1 MDLANLLI
9 QLLNSVQYGLLLF
22 MLAAGLTLIFG
33 IMGVVNL
40 AHGSFYMLGA
50 YLAWWLSAQV
60 GNLPLAIVLGAL
72 LSVALGLAL
81 EWLLFRHFYQ
91 RDHLDQVLLTFGLIY
106 VFEELRSLLW
116 GDDVHGVEIPKAL
129 DWSLPLTDTLS
140 YPAYRL
146 FMSGLCLL
154 LALGLYLLISRTRL
168 GMKIR
173 AGAFNRDMAESL
185 GINIRLIRAIVFAL
199 GVGLA
204 AVAGMIAAPIAS
216 VYPNMG
222 SQVLIMCFVVVV
234 IGGIGSVRGA
244 LIAALLVGLVAPAGT
259 PPDVVATVNPNRL
272 DCGSG
277 LRFLCAAGV
286 AFLTA
291 VAAVR
296 LLRRTG
302 FFAARAEPDLLGLLD
317 LVALATVCDVMPL
330 TGLNRAFVTQ
340 GLKVIGRR
348 ERVGLA
354 ALLEVAQAN
363 ERPSAMTLGYALGS
377 RINAG
382 PDRPRRSARPR

>member
-1 MDLANLLI
+1 MDFANFLI

-50 YLAWWLSAQV
+50 YLAWSLSSQF
-60 GNLPLAIVLGAL
+60 GNLAVAIAVGAL
-72 LSVALGLAL
+72 LSVAIGMAL
-81 EWLLFRHFYQ
+81 EWLLFRHFYD

-106 VFEELRSLLW
+106 VFEEVRSLLW
-116 GDDVHGVEIPKAL
+116 GDDVHGVEIPKSL
-129 DWSLPLTDTLS
+129 DWSVPLTDTLS
-140 YPAYRL
+140 YPGYRL
-146 FMSGLCLL
+146 MMSGLCLL

-185 GINIRLIRAIVFAL
+185 GINIKLIHATVFAL

-204 AVAGMIAAPIAS
+204 SVAGMIAAPIAS

-244 LIAALLVGLVAPAGT
+244 LIAALLVGLVDTFGKVLLPQ
-259 PPDVVATVNPNRL
+259 V
-272 DCGSG
+272 SG
-277 LRFLCAAGV
+277 MLVYVLMAGV
-286 AFLTA
+286 
-291 VAAVR
+291 
-296 LLRRTG
+296 LL
-302 FFAARAEPDLLGLLD
+302 FKPEGL
-317 LVALATVCDVMPL
+317 
-330 TGLNRAFVTQ
+330 FKQ
-340 GLKVIGRR
+340 
-348 ERVGLA
+348 
-354 ALLEVAQAN
+354 
-363 ERPSAMTLGYALGS
+363 
-377 RINAG
+377 
-382 PDRPRRSARPR
+382 